1 MEKKEVFKK
10 IRPFLGIILMIVLL
24 LACTA
29 IVFFSVFS
37 ALFLPLLWM
46 IFTAIHQFKGT
57 NKKITYMWNAVRS
70 SMWIYFSTL
79 FLFLIWTPDWLKKLS
94 IRLEQKSWFK
104 VFSVGSYMYGRTSI
118 AFVCAIIVFV
128 GFLVHYRIFVRNKKS
143 IETSSESESTE
154 D

>member
-1 MEKKEVFKK
+1 MEFKKVFKK

-37 ALFLPLLWM
+37 ALILPLLWM
-46 IFTAIHQFKGT
+46 IFTAIHQFKGE

-94 IRLEQKSWFK
+94 LRLEQKSWFK

-118 AFVCAIIVFV
+118 AFICAIIVFI
-128 GFLVHYRIFVRNKKS
+128 GFLIHYRLFVYKKKPS
-143 IETSSESESTE
+143 EITSKLAE